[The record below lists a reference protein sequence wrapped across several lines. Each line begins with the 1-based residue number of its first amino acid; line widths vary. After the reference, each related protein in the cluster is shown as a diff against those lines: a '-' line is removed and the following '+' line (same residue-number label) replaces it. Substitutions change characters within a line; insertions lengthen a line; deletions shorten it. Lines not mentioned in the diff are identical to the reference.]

1 MDMPVFSPD
10 LFGDGEGLV
19 FPSSSSDGDDDA
31 TDDMKKDD
39 FSATFGIDL
48 SQYEPG
54 TKVVM
59 DWKGDAM
66 VISPRD
72 KLPNIQ

>member
-1 MDMPVFSPD
+1 
-10 LFGDGEGLV
+10 
-19 FPSSSSDGDDDA
+19 
-31 TDDMKKDD
+31 MKNDD